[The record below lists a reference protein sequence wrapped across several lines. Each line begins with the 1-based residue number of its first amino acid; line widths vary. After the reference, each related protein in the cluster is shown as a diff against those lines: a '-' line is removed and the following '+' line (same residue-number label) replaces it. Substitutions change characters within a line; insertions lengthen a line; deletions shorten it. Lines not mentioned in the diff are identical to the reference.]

1 MSIVRYLAA
10 LTIVATASLAAVS
23 AQAAAPH
30 PAQSRAASPAE
41 TAKRAA
47 CEKVWAAQKVRHG
60 TRQAFV
66 AACVA
71 KG

>member
-1 MSIVRYLAA
+1 MPSRPLPIA
-10 LTIVATASLAAVS
+10 LLVASLCASTPALAS
-23 AQAAAPH
+23 ALPRKT
-30 PAQSRAASPAE
+30 PPSRAE
-41 TAKRAA
+41 IAKRAA

-60 TRQAFV
+60 ARQAFV

>member
-1 MSIVRYLAA
+1 MPSPRLSTIA
-10 LTIVATASLAAVS
+10 LLVTSLGLSTTPAW
-23 AQAAAPH
+23 AAAPVH
-30 PAQSRAASPAE
+30 KSPASRAE
-41 TAKRAA
+41 IAKRAA

-60 TRQAFV
+60 ARQAFV